1 MQGFFRTPQSE
12 WLRHG
17 LDLCSSSPST
27 GSSLGC
33 QLQCSLPG
41 HCCHWVLLLSSWC
54 NQKADHLASSKRP
67 PGAYLCL
74 LVGALWLSKVTLV
87 VVAALHGVEP
97 AHSVT
102 PHTAVRIAGAVIK
115 VLDEHVALST
125 SFSSITPPVVRIT
138 AEG

>member
-12 WLRHG
+12 GLRHG

-54 NQKADHLASSKRP
+54 NQKADRLASSKRP
-67 PGAYLCL
+67 PGACHCL
-74 LVGALWLSKVTLV
+74 PATKRTGQGFLRRRSECTPQSLPARQRS
-87 VVAALHGVEP
+87 VAQQGNP
-97 AHSVT
+97 CCSSST
-102 PHTAVRIAGAVIK
+102 PWRR
-115 VLDEHVALST
+115 T
-125 SFSSITPPVVRIT
+125 SSFRNLPHRRQNSRCCNQSS
-138 AEG
+138 